1 LLITG
6 FIVAVEI
13 KNIYIN
19 WNLLSSE
26 LF

>member
-6 FIVAVEI
+6 FIVAVKI